1 MGRLDGSVGFF
12 LFAVNPENQNQ
23 SYMGSKNITQ
33 FCPYVEGLGRILTVT
48 RKMLA
53 MWNI

>member
-1 MGRLDGSVGFF
+1 MVLWVRA
-12 LFAVNPENQNQ
+12 FAVNPENL
-23 SYMGSKNITQ
+23 SYMGNKNITQ

-53 MWNI
+53 MWKI